1 MEQLVLD
8 LESLPCPRGIL
19 FILLTFDEV
28 VELWN
33 LIVIFYVV
41 ITIFEVMELI
51 SILMLTFLLS
61 QPWVGSSF
69 KFTLP

>member
-19 FILLTFDEV
+19 FILLALNEV

-33 LIVIFYVV
+33 LIVVFDVV
-41 ITIFEVMELI
+41 ITILEVMELI
-51 SILMLTFLLS
+51 YMLMLTFLFS
-61 QPWVGSSF
+61 EPWVGSSF
-69 KFTLP
+69 KLTLP

>member
-1 MEQLVLD
+1 MKQLVFD
-8 LESLPCPRGIL
+8 LESLPCSRGIL
-19 FILLTFDEV
+19 FVLLAFNEV

-33 LIVIFYVV
+33 LIVVFDVV

-51 SILMLTFLLS
+51 SILMVTLLLS
-61 QPWVGSSF
+61 EPWIWSSF